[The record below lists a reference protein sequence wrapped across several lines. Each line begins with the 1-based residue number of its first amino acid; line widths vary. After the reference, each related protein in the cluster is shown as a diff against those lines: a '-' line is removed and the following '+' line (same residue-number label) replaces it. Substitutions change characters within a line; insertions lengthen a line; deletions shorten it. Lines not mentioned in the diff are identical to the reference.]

1 MEALLTLSNP
11 CNSSQ
16 SHWGKRGKISRNWS
30 ALQPKSRIKT
40 ENQTINITHLHAA
53 GLVRAGWPSSLFQNA
68 NVVIESAK
76 ISAVAWS
83 CVQVPLLEPGTLSLC
98 QTLEKLETQIIYF
111 EKSTFQFSFQ
121 LFHCS
126 LHFKVCICVQ
136 LFNPMTFNFT
146 KMLLLVGRR
155 CFAVLKL
162 RTFGAVKDF

>member
-16 SHWGKRGKISRNWS
+16 SHWGKKGKISRNWS

-76 ISAVAWS
+76 ITALAWS

-98 QTLEKLETQIIYF
+98 QTQNWRRKLNILKNQHFSSVFSY
-111 EKSTFQFSFQ
+111 STV
-121 LFHCS
+121 HCILKYVYVS
-126 LHFKVCICVQ
+126 SCSIRWPL
-136 LFNPMTFNFT
+136 T
-146 KMLLLVGRR
+146 LLK
-155 CFAVLKL
+155 CCY
-162 RTFGAVKDF
+162 